1 MDLQGRLKMGR
12 TTSLKHPW
20 FLAASFVLNDNRH
33 DGLVE
38 LDIMMLQSRRR
49 RKLSEVGD
57 VSIMPKLLQIL
68 LMARSM

>member
-1 MDLQGRLKMGR
+1 MGR

-57 VSIMPKLLQIL
+57 VSSIMPKLLQIL